1 MKTVPDSPFEFQFHP
16 EAQDQCSV
24 TVAYEDTDARQR
36 ALCLCHHLVRGFW
49 AEIDFDFTWWRFRY
63 LQDPAIAQ
71 AAAQATAQAHVVVF
85 STSSQQ
91 APSPEI
97 MEWIDLW
104 IPQRTVG
111 EGVLLVL
118 TDHADD
124 AELAASPIYAFLQS
138 VAQRAQMDCLPRL
151 VAHPWAPTNTLEQ
164 IQSRATGKSDVLD
177 AILRQGNPSS
187 HGFPSH
193 WGINE

>member
-1 MKTVPDSPFEFQFHP
+1 MKTASESPFEFQFHP

-24 TVAYEDTDARQR
+24 TVAYEDTEARQR

-63 LQDPAIAQ
+63 LQDPHIMQ
-71 AAAQATAQAHVVVF
+71 AAAQATVEAHVVVF
-85 STSSQQ
+85 STSSQDE
-91 APSPEI
+91 PSPEI
-97 MEWIDLW
+97 RSWIDLW
-104 IPQRTVG
+104 VPQRTAG

-118 TDHADD
+118 TNHDDD
-124 AELAASPIYAFLQS
+124 AQLAASPIYAYLLS

-151 VAHPWAPTNTLEQ
+151 PVHPWTPPHSLEQ
-164 IQSRATGKSDVLD
+164 IQSRATGTSDVLNG
-177 AILRQGNPSS
+177 ILRQGDSSS